1 MARDTLQ
8 ILPWRNTSS
17 FVRSLMTAAL
27 LCLGICLVAAPAASA
42 HDQLISSSP
51 EADEQLSSP
60 PSAIKL
66 IFTAE
71 LLTLGHEIRI
81 VDADSKNWAQ
91 GTATLTRESLSQPVA
106 AGMPDGAYQVRWR
119 VVSSDGH
126 PINGAY
132 SILVGE
138 TAQPGSIPNVTTQAS
153 PAVSASSPE
162 AKAPV
167 GSALPAWCVP
177 ALVGA
182 GAGLVLYLT
191 YVLISTVRRR
201 SRSGQA

>member
-1 MARDTLQ
+1 MARVNLHTF
-8 ILPWRNTSS
+8 PWRNTGSL
-17 FVRSLMTAAL
+17 VRSFMIAAL

-60 PSAIKL
+60 PSAINL
-66 IFTAE
+66 TFSAE

-91 GTATLTRESLSQPVA
+91 GTATLTRESLNQPVA
-106 AGMPDGAYQVRWR
+106 AGMPEGTYQVRWR

-132 SILVGE
+132 SIHVGVS
-138 TAQPGSIPNVTTQAS
+138 AQPGATPNFTTQES
-153 PAVSASSPE
+153 PDSAATSPE
-162 AKAPV
+162 ANAPARSSFPSW
-167 GSALPAWCVP
+167 GIP

-182 GAGLVLYLT
+182 AAGLVLYVG
-191 YVLISTVRRR
+191 YVRVSSVRRR
-201 SRSGQA
+201 NSPGQD

>member
-27 LCLGICLVAAPAASA
+27 LCLGICLFTAPAASA

-51 EADEQLSSP
+51 EADEHLSSP

-66 IFTAE
+66 IFSAE

-162 AKAPV
+162 AKTTV
-167 GSALPAWCVP
+167 GSTLPEWCVP
-177 ALVGA
+177 ALFGA

-191 YVLISTVRRR
+191 YVLISSVRRR
-201 SRSGQA
+201 SRSGQD

>member
-1 MARDTLQ
+1 MARFSLH
-8 ILPWRNTSS
+8 LFPWRNTSS

-27 LCLGICLVAAPAASA
+27 LCLGICLVAAPVALA

-51 EADEQLSSP
+51 GADEQLSSP
-60 PSAIKL
+60 PTTIKL
-66 IFTAE
+66 TFSAE

-126 PINGAY
+126 PINGTY

-138 TAQPGSIPNVTTQAS
+138 SAPPGSMPNVPTQAS
-153 PAVSASSPE
+153 PASSAASSE
-162 AKAPV
+162 AKAV
-167 GSALPAWCVP
+167 TRSAFPAWGVP
-177 ALVGA
+177 ALFGA
-182 GAGLVLYLT
+182 GTGLVLYLA
-191 YVLISTVRRR
+191 YVLISSVRRR
-201 SRSGQA
+201 NRSGRG